1 MLSLAWQGMS
11 DRAEGAGEAEII
23 ATDFHDG
30 VLDNLRR
37 NISDNPSSSETSSIH
52 VHKLD
57 WSAVHTSHLYSTS
70 VHAPLLMPAP
80 FNKPFTTLLASD
92 VVYGPLHALWLRSC
106 VEQFLLK
113 PESTSSLPALS
124 SLSLSTSFSHP
135 DPAFHLIVPLRPTH
149 TPAIESIAKVFPRAE
164 DLPPREEDGEW
175 RVAVK
180 SLSEVEREKGVG
192 RADEGAYRLYEIGW
206 C

>member
-1 MLSLAWQGMS
+1 MS
-11 DRAEGAGEAEII
+11 DRVDTAGDAQVIS
-23 ATDFHDG
+23 TDFHDG

-37 NISDNPSSSETSSIH
+37 NIFDNPSLSSDTPIH
-52 VHKLD
+52 VRKLD

-80 FNKPFTTLLASD
+80 FNKPFTTLLAAD

-113 PESTSSLPALS
+113 PETTSSVPALS
-124 SLSLSTSFSHP
+124 ALSLITTSSHP

-149 TPAIESIAKVFPRAE
+149 TPAIESITTVFPRAE

-175 RVAVK
+175 RLAVK
-180 SLSEVEREKGVG
+180 SLLEVERERGVG
-192 RADEGAYRLYEIGW
+192 RVDEGAYRLYEIGW